1 MKISIERALRHMAW
15 SNQKVYEA
23 VEKLPEDSLKS
34 FVVNEEWTAY
44 EILFHICS
52 SAGFYV
58 YRLGIGERPADIQ
71 EPAKISTLRELL
83 SIHDKNL
90 ISAAS
95 QEDREIDFDREGK
108 VIRRWAS
115 TILTQAV
122 HHATEHRAQLIIL
135 WNLRDLN
142 QSTSTILIYGHS
154 TNMRKHLINR
164 DSDFQSVISIHWIF
178 I

>member
-15 SNQKVYEA
+15 SNRKVYEA

-122 HHATEHRAQLIIL
+122 HHATEHRAQLIDTLEFKGFKPINLDDIDL
-135 WNLRDLN
+135 WAFDEFEKTGSN
-142 QSTSTILIYGHS
+142 
-154 TNMRKHLINR
+154 
-164 DSDFQSVISIHWIF
+164 
-178 I
+178 